1 MRHNAQF
8 QHIARLLMKRR
19 LTELDIRAAAQT
31 GSALTPDESQERE
44 QLQELLSERW
54 RDCSEC
60 LGVGRVR
67 FAYTGIVRRDGYVIS
82 RVDEDQTG
90 HTPQEVFGIFPSLDA
105 AQGKADTLNH
115 DLGLDRKTAYGIVT
129 SSLREENIREQ
140 NSRRN

>member
-19 LTELDIRAAAQT
+19 LRELDTRAAAQPD
-31 GSALTPDESQERE
+31 SALTAEESAERE
-44 QLQELLSERW
+44 QLQELLSEAW

-67 FAYTGIVRRDGYVIS
+67 FAYTGIIMRSGYVVS

-90 HTPQEVFGIFPSLDA
+90 HTPQEVFGVFPSLDA
-105 AQGKADTLNH
+105 AQGKADILNQH
-115 DLGLDRKTAYGIVT
+115 LGLDRKTAYGIVT
-129 SSLREENIREQ
+129 SSLRAENIREQ
-140 NSRRN
+140 NSQRN